1 MTVYQRILQLFENQE
16 DLTVK
21 EIVTKLETSKQMV
34 HIALNRLLDEGK
46 VEKFGKVPSTFY
58 RLKKETLVKVYNLDI
73 NPDLLKW
80 LDKEFLLITENG
92 EIKNGIEAFETWCKQ
107 RKLPVEKTLDEFK
120 LTKEKYKVY
129 YNKEGIIDGM
139 EKLVNTKGYDSIK
152 LDKLFY
158 IDFYAIERFGK
169 TPLGTLLHYAKQG
182 QNKYLMKL
190 MVQEIKNKIHHILE
204 KCNADAVCYAP
215 PTIRREVQ
223 IMKYLQQ
230 HLDINLPVAAVK
242 KISGLI
248 PVPQKSLSKLEERIS
263 NAKKTFLVSETRK
276 FKTIVIID
284 DAVGSGA
291 TLNEIARKI
300 KDRQLAETVIG
311 IAVTGSFKGF
321 DVITDV

>member
-1 MTVYQRILQLFENQE
+1 MTTIEKILQLFENQQE
-16 DLTVK
+16 LTIK
-21 EIVTKLETSKQMV
+21 EIVHKLDVSNQMV
-34 HIALNRLLDEGK
+34 HISIKRLLDQDK
-46 VEKFGKVPSTFY
+46 IEKFGRTPATFY
-58 RLKKETLVKVYNLDI
+58 RIKEQAKTPLFFTAISDETN
-73 NPDLLKW
+73 KW
-80 LDKEFLLITENG
+80 LNKEFLLITDSG
-92 EIKNGIEAFETWCKQ
+92 DIKQGIEAFDIWCRQ
-107 RKLPVEKTLDEFK
+107 RKLPVEKTLEEFR

-129 YNKEGIIDGM
+129 YNREGIIDGM
-139 EKLVNTKGYDSIK
+139 EKLVNTKGYDSIM

-158 IDFYAIERFGK
+158 IEFYAIERFGK

-190 MVQEIKNKIHHILE
+190 MVQEIKDKIHNILE
-204 KCNADAVCYAP
+204 KYNADAVCYAP

-263 NAKKTFLVSETRK
+263 NAKKTFLVTETRK